1 MSDSLYTKS
10 RFAQFRG
17 PTTSEDYNDRI
28 EENYR
33 DLVVLKNRTGA
44 LNEETK
50 AVYRR
55 LAQEMF
61 NMQRRYDELEERVG
75 ILEDGTNTLSFYSN
89 SQIDNDRFD
98 STSFAVPQASR
109 CFHDV
114 NYGLIVLP
122 RSSSMSKFKSVNAN
136 GQSFVPS
143 SFEASAN
150 GVPGTLD
157 RLASSYVVDSD
168 IYFAVVNEVGKVYER
183 NVIAEANDPAGAA
196 VDLYMKVPTE
206 FLSTDKSNVLVIHPY
221 PVFGCEIE
229 SVEYTTTRNPSFNS
243 TDSYSPLNSNL
254 YGNGDMDAVGWVAPG
269 AWSGDEIVN
278 SGIKAFYF
286 DSKDITALKIRLR
299 QKSFIVEGGKFLY
312 AYGLSNV
319 DLRYDS
325 FSNSGRTI
333 IRFDAP
339 DGSTI
344 SDVSNV
350 ELDIYNIAA
359 AANATLSDY
368 RIIWETAYDSG
379 TYTTSS
385 VPFSQRVWVE
395 VTLNKAD
402 DGTSPALSG
411 LTITYS

>member
-1 MSDSLYTKS
+1 MSDSLYTKP

-33 DLVVLKNRTGA
+33 DLVVLKNRTGL

-55 LAQEMF
+55 LLQDLF
-61 NMQRRYDELEERVG
+61 NIQRRYDELEERVG
-75 ILEDGTNTLSFYSN
+75 ILEDATNTLSFYSN
-89 SQIDNDRFD
+89 SQIDNDRFN
-98 STSFAVPQASR
+98 STSFEVAQASR
-109 CFHDV
+109 CLHDV
-114 NYGLIVLP
+114 NYGLVVLP
-122 RSSSMSKFKSVNAN
+122 RSSSLSKLKAINAD
-136 GQSFVPS
+136 GKTFVPT
-143 SFEASAN
+143 SFQSAAN
-150 GVPGTLD
+150 GVAGTLD
-157 RLASSYVVDSD
+157 RAGDSYVVDSD

-183 NVIAEANDPAGAA
+183 NVIAQTSDPGGAA
-196 VDLYMKVPTE
+196 VDLYVKVPSE
-206 FLSTDKSNVLVIHPY
+206 FLSTDNSNVLVIHPY
-221 PVFGCEIE
+221 PAFGCEIE
-229 SVEYTTTRNPSFNS
+229 SIEYSRVRNPSFNS

-299 QKSFIVEGGKFLY
+299 QKSFVVEGGKYLY
-312 AYGLSNV
+312 AYGLSNI

-325 FSNSGRTI
+325 FANTGKTM

-339 DGSTI
+339 EGSTI

-350 ELDIYNIAA
+350 ELDIYNVAA
-359 AANATLSDY
+359 GAKASLSNY
-368 RIIWETAYDSG
+368 RVIWETAYDSG
-379 TYTTSS
+379 VYTTSS

-395 VTLNKAD
+395 VTLSKAD